1 MAGHPRALA
10 PELGCLAGNQTTVPL
25 GVVPPLEYPVT
36 SALIAI
42 FW

>member
-25 GVVPPLEYPVT
+25 GVVPPLEHLAM
-36 SALIAI
+36 SALVAI
-42 FW
+42 FN